1 MLYRAEHF
9 TTNYYLRASKTF
21 HPRLAGVSNRRG
33 VDRGVAMEAFDS
45 RDCFATAAPTGNR
58 EIQRDE
64 LVPGVFAEHPEPH
77 DAEYARRGPPLRQQL
92 PAPFAL
98 LPLVL
103 GHAAVVTQEAGVFLE
118 CRRCRAEHG

>member
-9 TTNYYLRASKTF
+9 TMNYYLRASKTF

-64 LVPGVFAEHPEPH
+64 PVPDVFAEHPEPMMPNMRCEGRPCGSSCQH
-77 DAEYARRGPPLRQQL
+77 RSRCCRSYWVMRRW
-92 PAPFAL
+92 
-98 LPLVL
+98 
-103 GHAAVVTQEAGVFLE
+103 
-118 CRRCRAEHG
+118 